1 MIGIAVRMVADSS
14 NLARLFDD
22 HLLTPFADV
31 AQVLVLVAMIASA
44 LQRGLAHQ
52 DEHWGNAILRP
63 VGVGI
68 AGLGVIEVC
77 KLAAGALLA
86 GTFTL

>member
-1 MIGIAVRMVADSS
+1 MIRLALRTVADSS
-14 NLARLFDD
+14 SLARLFDD
-22 HLLTPFADV
+22 HFLMPFAGV

-44 LQRGLAHQ
+44 LQRGLAQQ

-77 KLAAGALLA
+77 KLAAGALLS
-86 GTFTL
+86 GSLTL